1 MVNWVL
7 RAALAMTS
15 VAIFGEPALS
25 QAVDVSPASRKAL
38 GISTAP
44 VSQEG
49 AIDGT
54 GAFGTVI
61 APPGNSHPVTSPFDA
76 VLLEPL
82 VIPGMQVKAG
92 EPVALLYSPDY
103 ETAQAELDSQRIMAE
118 HMDHLHERVM
128 ELREMG
134 LRSAQEA
141 DEAEHDA
148 RTAHLNLA
156 ATQRRLSAVRS
167 AKGAGRFELVAS
179 DSGTISDISVEA
191 GEPVAMSDPFL
202 YIFDGKRY
210 WLDVALPERVAK
222 TFTIGSSV
230 SLAGVS
236 EKGVVVAIDPT
247 VDARLQSI
255 RLKIELPTSYS
266 WRLGELVDLSFET
279 QGAGSALVVPARAL
293 VRISGDDYVFVD
305 AGDSFRRV
313 PVTVQTRSREEV
325 VVQGDLSP
333 GDQVAISGLAALKNL
348 AEGA

>member
-15 VAIFGEPALS
+15 VAIFGEPAFS

-118 HMDHLHERVM
+118 HMDHLHERVI

-148 RTAHLNLA
+148 KTAHLNLA

-179 DSGTISDISVEA
+179 DAGTISDISVEA

-222 TFTIGSSV
+222 TFMIGSSV

-255 RLKIELPTSYS
+255 RLKVELPTSYS

-279 QGAGSALVVPARAL
+279 QEAGSALVVPARAL